1 MAKWVALTARKLKPG
16 SFDDSRQAWDSGTP
30 LKVSPRTSVA
40 TSTIRTRSSPSA
52 SSKRLPE
59 QVQEMKPAEGAEE
72 ARTAAMAPHVES
84 TGTDGFYEV
93 IEEVTF

>member
-1 MAKWVALTARKLKPG
+1 
-16 SFDDSRQAWDSGTP
+16 
-30 LKVSPRTSVA
+30 
-40 TSTIRTRSSPSA
+40 
-52 SSKRLPE
+52 
-59 QVQEMKPAEGAEE
+59 MKPAEGAEE